1 MLTTSDRVIV
11 WDYERGKDGGR
22 QKNTTRT
29 PEMRDYFVKVSKE
42 TESKTYRV
50 LYRQDKVPDD
60 DFITHQTTFFV
71 ILG

>member
-1 MLTTSDRVIV
+1 
-11 WDYERGKDGGR
+11 
-22 QKNTTRT
+22 
-29 PEMRDYFVKVSKE
+29 MRDYFVKVSKE

-71 ILG
+71 ILGQDDQNILSQNNVH